1 MFRTDFINSHGL
13 PALEGLAPGA
23 VTVADPGTPQQGQG
37 KVPIADVA
45 AANKSRWISAG
56 LYVAGGVVGGLARL
70 GLRQWIP
77 NYSSAAT
84 PLVNIGTQIAM
95 SPGQQAIQLITT
107 PISVLA
113 YKWVYGGKQEGEPKQ
128 VRAIDPAYEG
138 DLVRVYI
145 KRSRLDTWV
154 AGPVSDF
161 GTYLQVTKNSC
172 QVVSKRLQAND
183 IDGAARVLASALFYD
198 RQLWAQHQPEGATAY
213 ELMFIDLHSYFEGL
227 SPAAIAD
234 LKKATIAE
242 ALRLDAGKDK
252 GLEKYV
258 GIMVDGL
265 TSDKPPQ
272 ALQQPWGDEAA
283 ALAISD
289 HTQKDAG
296 TWAKELIDEALD
308 KTLRGKGWQEQ
319 MQIKKDFNKALK
331 TVVKD
336 LQELETGTGRLATP
350 DELWRLMN
358 SAMAKDAGKSLEL
371 KAALISVGVF
381 VLLSGGATF
390 AYAKAL
396 PLVPG
401 WSQAGFGQIIPTV
414 ISYLTIT
421 ARFGLEKFI
430 AFGRALGWAG
440 TSRATLGKTVDRDF
454 RNMRVRT
461 AMVDRRVTSWLSLF
475 SNFTGGLQKYA
486 IDAAALV
493 QKGKIDQ
500 AAGLLAGMQKMAHQS
515 FFYFWPFTKLMH
527 RVFERIGPNF
537 DGITK
542 AQRDELATK
551 VLARL
556 EAMGTDKGTM
566 ATYHKP
572 FIEGLLGRNV
582 RVV

>member
-23 VTVADPGTPQQGQG
+23 VTVTDPGSPQQGQG
-37 KVPIADVA
+37 KVPVVDVT

-70 GLRQWIP
+70 GLRQFIP

-95 SPGQQAIQLITT
+95 SPGQQAIQMITT
-107 PISVLA
+107 PISVAA
-113 YKWVYGGKQEGEPKQ
+113 YKWVEGGKQADPRQ

-138 DLVRVYI
+138 DLVRVYG
-145 KRSRLDTWV
+145 KRSRLDSWV

-172 QVVSKRLQAND
+172 QVMSKRLQAND
-183 IDGAARVLASALFYD
+183 IDGAARILGSALFYD
-198 RQLWAQHQPEGATAY
+198 RQLWAQHSPEGAAAY

-227 SPAAIAD
+227 TPAAVAA
-234 LKKATIAE
+234 LKTATIAE
-242 ALRLDAGKDK
+242 AMRLDAGKDK

-258 GIMVDGL
+258 GAMVDGL
-265 TSDKPPQ
+265 TSDKPPA
-272 ALQQPWGDEAA
+272 ALLQPWGDEAG

-289 HTQKDAG
+289 HSQKETG
-296 TWAKELIDEALD
+296 VWANELINDALE

-319 MQIKKDFNKALK
+319 MQVKKDFNKALK
-331 TVVKD
+331 TVMKD
-336 LQELETGTGRLATP
+336 LQELELATGRLATP
-350 DELWRLMN
+350 EELWRLMN

-396 PLVPG
+396 PMVPG

-440 TSRATLGKTVDRDF
+440 TARATLGKTVDRDF

-461 AMVDRRVTSWLSLF
+461 AMIDRRVTSWLSLF
-475 SNFTGGLQKYA
+475 STFTGGVQKYA

-527 RVFERIGPNF
+527 RVFERVGPIF
-537 DGITK
+537 DGISK
-542 AQRDELATK
+542 AQREELATK
-551 VLARL
+551 TLQRL
-556 EAMGTDKGTM
+556 EAMGTDKDTM
-566 ATYHKP
+566 LTYHKP
-572 FIEGLLGRNV
+572 FLEGCLGRNV